1 MKLSTLKF
9 LPLTLALGLGA
20 ALAHAGE
27 PLKLSVYNADDNS
40 FNVTSVLVSGEK
52 DAVLIDTG
60 FTRADAYRIAARV
73 LDSGKQLK
81 TIYVSQAD
89 PDYYFGATV
98 LKQIFPQAELVAA
111 APTLAKIKANV
122 AGKQAFWG
130 PKMGANAPQAPLAL
144 PHALSGKQL
153 MLEGQVLEVRGTTGP
168 LAHRGYV
175 WIPSIRAI
183 VGNVGVVS
191 GLHVW
196 TADTQSKQER
206 QAWVAQLNE
215 MEALQPE
222 QVVPGHMAAGAAT
235 GVASLRFT
243 RDYLQQFEKNLASS
257 ANSAELIQRM
267 QQAFPQAGE
276 AMSLEIGAKV
286 NKGEMKW

>member
-1 MKLSTLKF
+1 MSRYSTL
-9 LPLTLALGLGA
+9 LLSLTLALGLSTA
-20 ALAHAGE
+20 AQAAD
-27 PLKLSVYNADDNS
+27 PLKLSVYQADDHS
-40 FNVTSVLVSGEK
+40 FNVTSVLVSGAK

-60 FTRADAYRIAARV
+60 FTRADAYRIAAQV

-81 TIYVSQAD
+81 TIYISQAD

-98 LKQIFPQAELVAA
+98 LKQIFPQAELLAA

-122 AGKQAFWG
+122 AGKMAFWG
-130 PKMGANAPQAPLAL
+130 PKMGDNAPQAPLAL
-144 PHALSGKQL
+144 PHELKGKQL
-153 MLEGQVLEVRGTTGP
+153 LLEGQALEVRGSSGL
-168 LAHRGYV
+168 LAHRSYV

-196 TADTQSKQER
+196 TADTQSRQER
-206 QAWVAQLNE
+206 QAWIAQLNE
-215 MEALQPE
+215 MEALQPL
-222 QVVPGHMAAGAAT
+222 QVIPGHMAKNAAT
-235 GVASLRFT
+235 GVASIRFT
-243 RDYLQQFEKNLASS
+243 RDYLQQFETNLAASG
-257 ANSAELIQRM
+257 NSAQLIQRM

>member
-1 MKLSTLKF
+1 MARHTTLFLSLSLF
-9 LPLTLALGLGA
+9 AGLSASLAQA
-20 ALAHAGE
+20 AE
-27 PLKLSVYNADDNS
+27 PLQLSVYQADDNS
-40 FNVTSVLVSGEK
+40 FNVTSVLVSGQH

-60 FTRADAYRIAARV
+60 FTRADAYRIAARI

-81 TIYVSQAD
+81 AIYISQAD
-89 PDYYFGATV
+89 PDYYFGATT
-98 LKQIFPQAELVAA
+98 LKQIFPKAELLAA
-111 APTLAKIKANV
+111 APTLARIEANV
-122 AGKQAFWG
+122 DGKVAFWG
-130 PKMGANAPQAPLAL
+130 PKMGDNAPSTPRTL
-144 PHALSGKQL
+144 PHALKDSRL
-153 MLEGQVLEVRGTTGP
+153 MLEGQSLEVRGSTGV

-196 TADTQSKQER
+196 TADTQRKEER
-206 QAWVAQLNE
+206 QAWLAQLDE
-215 MEALQPE
+215 MEALQPK
-222 QVVPGHMAAGAAT
+222 QVIPGHMAANAPT
-235 GVASLRFT
+235 GLASIRFT
-243 RDYLQQFEKNLASS
+243 RSYLQQFEQNLALSG
-257 ANSAELIQRM
+257 NSGELIQRM